1 MRFSRPLLV
10 SVFVVSLSLV
20 GCGSKE
26 PTSVDSG
33 ELQQFVEDN
42 AAQLAAED
50 AAYDAEEA
58 AEDADDE

>member
-1 MRFSRPLLV
+1 MRFSWPLL
-10 SVFVVSLSLV
+10 VVSLSLV

-26 PTSVDSG
+26 PTSVESG

-50 AAYDAEEA
+50 AAYEAEEA